1 MTLNTHSELVGLIW
15 NIANKLRG
23 PYRPPQYRKVMI
35 PMIVLRRLDCVLE
48 ENHEKVVKKY
58 EQLKDDGKLSED
70 AIDKM
75 LGNIATGDRE
85 NPLFN
90 KSKYTFKKLLAD
102 PDNIARNLV
111 AYINGFS
118 PKAKEIFEKFKF
130 EEEIT
135 KLEDA
140 NRLYMIVKE
149 FVQTEDGKVVDLHPD
164 RVSNLQMGYVFEEL
178 VRKFNEQANEEAGDH
193 FTPREVIKL
202 MAKLVYT
209 DEEPVYKPGIIRTI
223 YDPTCGTGG
232 MLSVSEEIIRKEN
245 TNANLMLYGQ
255 EYNPESYAICC
266 SDLLIKDEPL
276 DNIIYGDTLGD
287 GKTFDGHPNMKFH
300 YMMANPPFGVEW
312 KPQKDTVEKEYKDS
326 GFSGRFGPGLPRIN
340 DGALLFLMH
349 MISKMHNKPEV
360 GGDGSK
366 IAIVFN
372 GSPLFTG
379 DAGSGES
386 NIRRWI
392 IENDMLD
399 TVVALPNQL
408 FYNTGIF
415 TYIWLVT
422 NRKPAH
428 RQGKVQLINATKH
441 YQKMSKSLGDKRNL
455 MSDEHINEITRLYG
469 ENGHEAV
476 SKFLCE
482 GKAEEKIASKIFD
495 NRDFGYLKM
504 TVERP
509 LRLNFLVND
518 ERIAK
523 LNDEAAFQALAESK
537 KRKNKEE
544 IEKEVAEG
552 KKLQES
558 ILKMLVSMKSDEL
571 IMDRAIFLK
580 ALKAAI
586 KKAGLKIDAP
596 VQKAIVSALSEKD
609 QKAEICRDPKGKPE
623 PDADLRD
630 TELVPLPNDIV
641 LPLPLDY
648 DKKAKNTDL
657 QKLVTDHCEAY
668 LKKEVLPHIPDLPA
682 PKPLP
687 GQFCVYV
694 LECADGSFYKGQ
706 TNDFYRRLFEH
717 MKGEVSWTSKNL
729 PVKPIH
735 WEVFD
740 SREEAVK
747 REKELKSGFGRKWLK
762 KKYENGELKAMER
775 QAGAWIDHKKT
786 KVGYEIPLNRHFYVY
801 EPPRDLDSI
810 ERDIS
815 TVENEIFVMLK
826 TLKIS

>member
-1 MTLNTHSELVGLIW
+1 MTQNTHSELVGLIW

-23 PYRPPQYRKVMI
+23 PYRPPQYRRVML

-48 ENHEKVVKKY
+48 ENKDKVVKKY
-58 EQLKDDGKLSED
+58 EQLKSEGKHSED
-70 AIDKM
+70 AINKI
-75 LGNIATGDRE
+75 LGKTASGERE
-85 NPLFN
+85 HPLFN
-90 KSKYTFKKLLAD
+90 TSKYTFKKLLAD

-111 AYINGFS
+111 TYINGFS

-140 NRLYMIVKE
+140 NRLFMIIKE

-164 RVSNLQMGYVFEEL
+164 RISNLQMGYVFEEL

-202 MAKLVYT
+202 MASLVYT
-209 DEEPVYKPGIIRTI
+209 DEEDVYKSGIIRTI

-232 MLSVSEEIIRKEN
+232 MLSVSEEHIRAEN
-245 TNANLMLYGQ
+245 TNANLILYGQ
-255 EYNPESYAICC
+255 EYNDESYAICC

-276 DNIIYGDTLGD
+276 DNIVKGDTLGD

-312 KPQKDTVEKEYKDS
+312 KTQKNWVEKEYKDL

-340 DGALLFLMH
+340 DGALLFLLH
-349 MISKMHNKPEV
+349 MISKMHPNPEE

-422 NRKPAH
+422 NRKTAK
-428 RQGKVQLINATKH
+428 RKGKIQLIDATKH
-441 YQKMSKSLGDKRNL
+441 YKKMDKSLGDKRNEL
-455 MSDEHINEITRLYG
+455 SDDHIKEITRLYG

-482 GKAEEKIASKIFD
+482 NKPEEKIASKIFD
-495 NRDFGYLKM
+495 NREFGFLKM

-518 ERIAK
+518 ERIAR
-523 LNDEAAFQALAESK
+523 LHDEAAFFGLAESK
-537 KRKNKEE
+537 KRKNQAE
-544 IEKEVAEG
+544 IEKEIAAG
-552 KKLQES
+552 KALQES
-558 ILKMLVSMKSDEL
+558 ILSMLEGMKSDDL
-571 IMDRAIFLK
+571 IMDRAIFQKSLK
-580 ALKAAI
+580 ESIKAAD
-586 KKAGLKIDAP
+586 LKLDAP
-596 VQKAIVSALSEKD
+596 VQKAILSALSEKD
-609 QKAEICRDPKGKPE
+609 PKAETCRDTKGNPE
-623 PDADLRD
+623 PDPDLRD
-630 TELVPLPNDIV
+630 TELVPLPKDIS
-641 LPLPLDY
+641 LPLPIDY
-648 DKKAKNTDL
+648 DKKAKNDDL
-657 QKLVTDHCEAY
+657 LLLVKDHCEAY
-668 LKKEVLPHIPDLPA
+668 LKKEVLPH
-682 PKPLP
+682 
-687 GQFCVYV
+687 
-694 LECADGSFYKGQ
+694 
-706 TNDFYRRLFEH
+706 
-717 MKGEVSWTSKNL
+717 VS
-729 PVKPIH
+729 
-735 WEVFD
+735 D
-740 SREEAVK
+740 
-747 REKELKSGFGRKWLK
+747 
-762 KKYENGELKAMER
+762 
-775 QAGAWIDHKKT
+775 AWIDHKKT

-801 EPPRDLDSI
+801 EPPRELDKI
-810 ERDIS
+810 ETDIEK
-815 TVENEIFVMLK
+815 VEKEILGMLK
-826 TLKIS
+826 QMNVS